1 MMCLYIQT
9 LTPVLDRI
17 YDATPEARLK
27 KGNITDP
34 VPAGA
39 ILDKDNYY
47 DMYTYRVLYGETDY
61 YPKASFGGNVTI
73 TDPNVQKKI
82 LDRSQ
87 SIMLHK
93 AKIANKDITI
103 DPSVAPNELVYQV
116 KLQRSA
122 LVDLP
127 VVNYP
132 SEKVYVNGK
141 EFPYSVSDR
150 GTVQVKLAQ
159 GKNRVVVRYVMK
171 QTYYILCG
179 IAVITW
185 VVIGITT
192 LLKNIK
198 KVETNRGGRN

>member
-1 MMCLYIQT
+1 
-9 LTPVLDRI
+9 
-17 YDATPEARLK
+17 
-27 KGNITDP
+27 
-34 VPAGA
+34 
-39 ILDKDNYY
+39 
-47 DMYTYRVLYGETDY
+47 MYTYRVLYGETDY
-61 YPKASFGGNVTI
+61 YPKASFDGNVTI

-198 KVETNRGGRN
+198 KVETNRGSRN